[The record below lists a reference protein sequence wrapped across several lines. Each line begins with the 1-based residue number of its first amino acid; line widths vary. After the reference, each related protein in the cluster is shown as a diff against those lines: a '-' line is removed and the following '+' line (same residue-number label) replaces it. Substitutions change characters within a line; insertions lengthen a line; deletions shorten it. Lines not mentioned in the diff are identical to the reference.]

1 MVGNGA
7 CILKALRLYQH
18 HLELSGG
25 IDVDHLAVLLGALGM
40 FLSFVVRTEAD
51 AVVIVHHLGTIVD
64 VLILIIVFLV
74 KQTLLNAVKQRHTIC
89 SFHSG
94 SLTLPGVLCK
104 RMQIIA
110 LSIIG
115 FFASDVNN
123 YKSFPSYK
131 FCPETIIS
139 S

>member
-64 VLILIIVFLV
+64 VLVLIIVFLV
-74 KQTLLNAVKQRHTIC
+74 KQTLLDAVKKRHTIC

-94 SLTLPGVLCK
+94 SLVLPGVLCIK
-104 RMQIIA
+104 NA
-110 LSIIG
+110 
-115 FFASDVNN
+115 NN
-123 YKSFPSYK
+123 SFIYYRI
-131 FCPETIIS
+131 FCLRCQ
-139 S
+139 

>member
-25 IDVDHLAVLLGALGM
+25 IDVDHLAVLLGTLSM

-64 VLILIIVFLV
+64 VLVLIIVFLV
-74 KQTLLNAVKQRHTIC
+74 KQTLLDAVKKRHTIC

-94 SLTLPGVLCK
+94 SLVLPGVLCIK
-104 RMQIIA
+104 NA
-110 LSIIG
+110 
-115 FFASDVNN
+115 NN
-123 YKSFPSYK
+123 SFIYYRI
-131 FCPETIIS
+131 FCLRCQ
-139 S
+139 